1 MEGAGHQLFSGS
13 RLSCDQDGR
22 RAVRH
27 PLDQILD
34 MDKGAA
40 GSDEPLKGAGF
51 RKIFIKFIGQSH
63 QNRVEMILRVNGTG
77 GHLGGI
83 FSNGSLLFKQIVSG
97 GDPAGHVLAENL
109 PETGGRHVAEFQ
121 HLISQA
127 VVAEHDSVG
136 VGQEKGLLAQG
147 HQAFYQLFRVCGC
160 ASLGKLLEILPDQ
173 TGKLGDGV

>member
-1 MEGAGHQLFSGS
+1 M
-13 RLSCDQDGR
+13 
-22 RAVRH
+22 
-27 PLDQILD
+27 
-34 MDKGAA
+34 
-40 GSDEPLKGAGF
+40 
-51 RKIFIKFIGQSH
+51 SH
-63 QNRVEMILRVNGTG
+63 K
-77 GHLGGI
+77 
-83 FSNGSLLFKQIVSG
+83 NGSFSSSLGFVLACVGSAVGLGNIWMF
-97 GDPAGHVLAENL
+97 PYLAENL